1 MQTERGEDMTGLGV
15 HKIGGTSMSAVE
27 TVVDDIVIGERAG
40 GDLYNR
46 VFVVS
51 AYGGLTDLLLEH
63 KKTGEP
69 GVYALY
75 AGSESE
81 AAREAALTPPGPAMP
96 STNRPVLG
104 APHHIPPPHPP
115 VRPRLAGARP
125 WPPPPP

>member
-1 MQTERGEDMTGLGV
+1 MS
-15 HKIGGTSMSAVE
+15 GGTWMSAVE
-27 TVVDDIVIGERAG
+27 TGVDDIVIGERAG

-51 AYGGLTDLLLEH
+51 AYGGMTDLLLEH

-81 AAREAALTPPGPAMP
+81 ADWEAALTRTGQAMRDK
-96 STNRPVLG
+96 NRAELG
-104 APHHIPPPHPP
+104 DADEIADAD
-115 VRPRLAGARP
+115 RFAGEHLEGACR
-125 WPPPPP
+125 WCLDLRAL

>member
-1 MQTERGEDMTGLGV
+1 MTGLGV

-27 TVVDDIVIGERAG
+27 TVVDDIVIGERPG

-63 KKTGEP
+63 NKTGEP
-69 GVYALY
+69 RVYALY

-81 AAREAALTPPGPAMP
+81 ADWEPALTRHRQDMHHQSPDLLGDPAAIATP
-96 STNRPVLG
+96 
-104 APHHIPPPHPP
+104 
-115 VRPRLAGARP
+115 
-125 WPPPPP
+125 